1 MTTRLTP
8 ADAVWYLGESAA
20 NPMIVSSLMW
30 FDRSIG
36 LDDLVELHEQRV
48 FERHPVFRHRIV
60 PSRVPGV
67 FPHWEPDPDFDPAN
81 HVMVT
86 ELPAPGD
93 HETLQRLCS
102 EERTRGLDR
111 ARPLWSWHQYNGY
124 RGGGSVAH
132 IRFHHSIGDGWALVK
147 LLLTLAETP
156 EADEVHVVDDDPHPR
171 LHAATQLL
179 DQTARLARSPG
190 RWPSTARSTFDR
202 ALWGAR
208 LLLPRLPEKSS
219 LMGRPSG
226 QKRMVWDPEGVPL
239 DEVKAIGGPHGAT
252 VNDVLMAAVAEAL
265 HLHLDR
271 TGTPAKQVQM
281 MAPIAIRDPE
291 EPLTR
296 HLGNRIGLLPVM
308 LPTGRMEPLERL
320 SRIRDETLHL
330 KRSAAPV
337 VSWALLS
344 ATSLMTAP
352 GERAFHKFHQV
363 RGTGVL
369 TNVPGPKEPLTL
381 CGARILGMLGWG
393 GMTGNLN
400 LSWALSSVA
409 GRVFSGAITD
419 VAITPDPQVLLDDYL
434 AAFKHLRDAV

>member
-30 FDRSIG
+30 FDRPIS
-36 LDDLVELHEQRV
+36 LDDLIGLHEQRV
-48 FERHPVFRHRIV
+48 FDRHPVFLHRIV
-60 PSRVPGV
+60 PSRIPGV
-67 FPHWEPDPDFDPAN
+67 FPHWEPDVDFDPGN
-81 HVMVT
+81 HVTVT

-111 ARPLWSWHQYNGY
+111 SRPLWAWHQYNGY
-124 RGGGSVAH
+124 RDGGSVAH

-147 LLLTLAETP
+147 LLLTLAETS
-156 EADEVHVVDDDPHPR
+156 EGNDVRIVDDDPHPH

-179 DQTARLARSPG
+179 DQTTRLARSPG
-190 RWPSTARSTFDR
+190 RWPTTARSTVDR
-202 ALWGAR
+202 ALWGVR
-208 LLLPRLPEKSS
+208 LLVPRLPEHTS
-219 LMGRPSG
+219 LMGMPSG
-226 QKRMVWDPEGVPL
+226 EKRMAWDPDGVPL
-239 DEVKAIGGPHGAT
+239 DEVKAIGRPHGAT

-265 HLHLDR
+265 HVHLDR
-271 TGTPAKQVQM
+271 TGTPAEQVQM
-281 MAPIAIRDPE
+281 IAPVAIRDPD

-308 LPTGRMEPLERL
+308 LPTGVMEPLERL
-320 SRIRDETLHL
+320 TRIRDETLHL

-352 GERAFHKFHQV
+352 GERAFHRFHQI

-369 TNVPGPKEPLTL
+369 TNVPGPKQPLTL

-419 VAITPDPQVLLDDYL
+419 AAITPDPQALLDDYL
-434 AAFKHLRDAV
+434 AAFKHLRDAA